1 MKRRRNLQASGRPVA
16 QADSGAQEK
25 TANERLATE
34 TLSRTDKELERA
46 KSELK
51 RLNETLT
58 TLFQSAP
65 DAIVTVDAAGRIVR
79 VNTQAE
85 SIFGYT
91 RQELVGQ
98 PIEMLMPARFQKDH
112 VQHRADYML
121 EPRLRAMG
129 AGLELYGRRKDG
141 AEFPV
146 DIMLSPIT
154 TQEGRGVIAIV
165 RDITERKRLVAEL
178 RRSEERFRLLV
189 EGVTDY
195 AIFMLDPEGRVASW
209 NAGAE
214 RIKGYRA
221 EEILGQHF
229 SRFYPPEDF
238 DKPDRE
244 LQIAAGTGH
253 FEEESLRVRKD
264 GSRFYANV
272 LIAAMRDEKGNLRG
286 FTKVVRD
293 ITERKQAEEALRK
306 SQEQL
311 EMRVQERTAELTQIN
326 QQLES
331 EIADRKAAQQAL
343 FQTQLELA
351 RAVRVMTTGELTA
364 SIAHELN
371 QPLTGVVTNGNACL
385 RWLAAQPPNL
395 DEGREAVRR
404 IVRDGN
410 RASSVLVRV
419 RALMKKGGPVKES
432 LDMNSVIEEILALTE
447 GEARRNEV
455 SLQTELAADLPPV
468 AGDRVQLQQVLLNL
482 IMNAIEAMSAVKDRA
497 RVLSIRTDRQD
508 PDGVLAA
515 VQDSGI
521 GLDPAQLERIFDA
534 FHTTKQEGM
543 GMGLSISRSIVEA
556 HGGRLWATLNEGPGV
571 TFRFSLPIRGGETS

>member
-1 MKRRRNLQASGRPVA
+1 
-16 QADSGAQEK
+16 
-25 TANERLATE
+25 
-34 TLSRTDKELERA
+34 
-46 KSELK
+46 
-51 RLNETLT
+51 
-58 TLFQSAP
+58 
-65 DAIVTVDAAGRIVR
+65 
-79 VNTQAE
+79 
-85 SIFGYT
+85 
-91 RQELVGQ
+91 
-98 PIEMLMPARFQKDH
+98 
-112 VQHRADYML
+112 
-121 EPRLRAMG
+121 
-129 AGLELYGRRKDG
+129 
-141 AEFPV
+141 
-146 DIMLSPIT
+146 
-154 TQEGRGVIAIV
+154 
-165 RDITERKRLVAEL
+165 
-178 RRSEERFRLLV
+178 
-189 EGVTDY
+189 
-195 AIFMLDPEGRVASW
+195 
-209 NAGAE
+209 
-214 RIKGYRA
+214 
-221 EEILGQHF
+221 
-229 SRFYPPEDF
+229 
-238 DKPDRE
+238 
-244 LQIAAGTGH
+244 
-253 FEEESLRVRKD
+253 
-264 GSRFYANV
+264 
-272 LIAAMRDEKGNLRG
+272 
-286 FTKVVRD
+286 
-293 ITERKQAEEALRK
+293 
-306 SQEQL
+306 
-311 EMRVQERTAELTQIN
+311 MRVQERTAELTQIN

-410 RASSVLVRV
+410 RASSVLARV
-419 RALMKKGGPVKES
+419 RALMRKGEPVKES

-571 TFRFSLPIRGGETS
+571 TFRFSLPIHGGETL

>member
-1 MKRRRNLQASGRPVA
+1 
-16 QADSGAQEK
+16 
-25 TANERLATE
+25 
-34 TLSRTDKELERA
+34 
-46 KSELK
+46 
-51 RLNETLT
+51 
-58 TLFQSAP
+58 
-65 DAIVTVDAAGRIVR
+65 
-79 VNTQAE
+79 
-85 SIFGYT
+85 
-91 RQELVGQ
+91 
-98 PIEMLMPARFQKDH
+98 
-112 VQHRADYML
+112 
-121 EPRLRAMG
+121 MG
-129 AGLELYGRRKDG
+129 VGLELYGRRKNG

-146 DIMLSPIT
+146 DIMLSPVQ
-154 TQEGRGVIAIV
+154 TQQGRSVIA
-165 RDITERKRLVAEL
+165 
-178 RRSEERFRLLV
+178 
-189 EGVTDY
+189 
-195 AIFMLDPEGRVASW
+195 
-209 NAGAE
+209 
-214 RIKGYRA
+214 
-221 EEILGQHF
+221 
-229 SRFYPPEDF
+229 
-238 DKPDRE
+238 
-244 LQIAAGTGH
+244 
-253 FEEESLRVRKD
+253 
-264 GSRFYANV
+264 
-272 LIAAMRDEKGNLRG
+272 
-286 FTKVVRD
+286 VVRD
-293 ITERKQAEEALRK
+293 ISERKQAEEALRR
-306 SQEQL
+306 SREDL
-311 EMRVQERTAELTQIN
+311 ELRVQERTAELRQIN
-326 QQLES
+326 EQLET
-331 EIADRKAAQQAL
+331 EIADRKAAERVL

-351 RAVRVMTTGELTA
+351 RAVRVMTTGELAA

-371 QPLTGVVTNGNACL
+371 QPLTGVVTNGDACL

-410 RASSVLVRV
+410 RASSVLARV
-419 RALMKKGGPVKES
+419 RALMKKGEPVKES

-571 TFRFSLPIRGGETS
+571 TFRFSLPIHGGETL